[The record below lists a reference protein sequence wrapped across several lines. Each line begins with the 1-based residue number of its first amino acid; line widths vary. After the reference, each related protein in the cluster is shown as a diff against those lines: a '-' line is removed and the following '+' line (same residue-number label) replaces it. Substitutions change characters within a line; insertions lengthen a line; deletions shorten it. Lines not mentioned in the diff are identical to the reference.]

1 MTPEEKAVIEAAI
14 TAHQIGRE
22 PSVAESTILRQAVH
36 ELIFACPECNTD
48 RHTCP
53 GCGDNIGHT
62 ETMCLCCERE
72 QLPYEVPIN
81 EEPQWYPRTY
91 ADVCTGDTI
100 RHTPTAPPAKVLS
113 CSIEARHVK
122 NGGTGKHWDDTAVEH
137 MLTRVRLDYPGN
149 ETPDRIFDIPSALPV
164 EILLTAEEF
173 RAIELLGWG
182 NRL

>member
-1 MTPEEKAVIEAAI
+1 MIPEEKAVIEAAI

-36 ELIFACPECNTD
+36 ALIFACPECNTD

-62 ETMCLCCERE
+62 ETACTVCSDPPR
-72 QLPYEVPIN
+72 
-81 EEPQWYPRTY
+81 WYPRTY

-100 RHTPTAPPAKVLS
+100 RHTSTAPPARVLS

-122 NGGTGKHWDDTAVEH
+122 DGGTGKHWNDTTVEH
-137 MLTRVRLDYPGN
+137 MLTRVRLDYPGSDP
-149 ETPDRIFDIPSALPV
+149 EKILDIPSALPV
-164 EILLTAEEF
+164 EILLTEQEF
-173 RAIELLGWG
+173 QAIELLGWG